1 MTTKHKLIE
10 KNLKALT
17 ELINASG
24 AFDKVFYRS
33 QRNGAAKKHNDPI
46 AHYLKEGWK
55 IGLNPHPC
63 FDTHHYVQANEDV
76 RALNIHPFLHFVI
89 FGYREDRFT
98 SENFSLTDY
107 RRLHPDIAFDKIN
120 PLKHFTQNY
129 GQTKPEHFELAMVAP
144 DIAIIPYAS
153 NQDEENL
160 LDQALRR
167 GFFDFDWY
175 KETYGG
181 HFATPLQAFQD
192 YLHKSRFSQ
201 VNPSPA
207 FDNETYHRMYSDV
220 YHAQMSPLTHFLLS
234 GEAEGRAPQPVHV
247 KWRPSSVILPKNRLT
262 AKAKKLKIAICFHI
276 FYEDYIERFSKALDN
291 FPLAVDV
298 FITLAHGVDDSLAR
312 EAFGNHVNVKR
323 VEICT
328 VPNRGRNFGP
338 LLTEYAA
345 ELSEYDLFCHLHSKK
360 SLYSGREQH
369 QWAEY
374 LTEFLLRDPRVTTE
388 LLNAFA
394 DDTTLGLY
402 YPTTFWMMPSW
413 VNHVTMNKGH
423 MNDWYRTL
431 NISAHAHDFL
441 AYPAGGMFWAR
452 PQALKNLLE
461 LGLKYEDFPEEPLP
475 NDGSSLH
482 ALERILGPLAASNG
496 YRQFFYYP
504 ETNAMT
510 TDDTFIMMN
519 YHYSLQSFQ
528 SRLKTFSHVSFDVFD
543 TLVRRKHT
551 AADYAKFKLGK
562 EIAQAKQVES
572 AHSFVQL
579 RNDAEYTLR
588 KRSNFQGD
596 VSLKDIYME
605 ISAVLNIQQE
615 HALQLM
621 EREFELDLDSILA
634 KNEMVDIFNGLASAG
649 HILWVISDTYYSGTQ
664 VSLML
669 RKAGIAAPYRL
680 LVSSEEKK
688 RKDNGSMWHM
698 VKSDLRREGVSNHVH
713 VGDNVVA
720 DSQIP
725 GDLGLT
731 TIHILHPMDK
741 WRALGFPDVLTGHST
756 IDESSIHKWGA
767 LISNTGRI
775 PFIGE

>member
-1 MTTKHKLIE
+1 MKTKHKLIE

-24 AFDKVFYRS
+24 AFDRIFYRS

-55 IGLNPHPC
+55 VGLNPHPC
-63 FDTHHYVQANEDV
+63 FDTQHYLKANEDV

-89 FGYREDRFT
+89 FGYREDRYT

-107 RRLHPDIAFDKIN
+107 RRLHPDIAFDEIN

-129 GQTKPEHFELAMVAP
+129 GQTIPDNFELAMVIP
-144 DIAIIPYAS
+144 DIATIPYES
-153 NQDEENL
+153 NQDDEYL
-160 LDQALRR
+160 LDQAQRVGL
-167 GFFDFDWY
+167 FDFDWY
-175 KETYGG
+175 KEIHGEHLT
-181 HFATPLQAFQD
+181 TPLQAFRD
-192 YLHKSRFSQ
+192 YLHKSRFAQ

-220 YHAQMSPLTHFLLS
+220 YHAQMSPLTHYLLC
-234 GEAEGRAPQPVHV
+234 GETEGRAYQPAHI
-247 KWRPSSVILPKNRLT
+247 KWRPSNVIAPKYRLT
-262 AKAKKLKIAICFHI
+262 AKAKKLKIAICLHI

-291 FPLAVDV
+291 FPVTVDV
-298 FITLAHGVDDSLAR
+298 LITLASGVDINLAR
-312 EAFGNHVNVKR
+312 EAFGNHPNVNN
-323 VEICT
+323 VEIRC

-338 LLTEYAA
+338 LLSEFS
-345 ELSEYDLFCHLHSKK
+345 ERLSEYDLFCHLHSKK

-374 LTEFLLRDPRVTTE
+374 LTEYLLRDPRITTE

-394 DDTTLGLY
+394 DDNTLGLY

-431 NISAHAHDFL
+431 KISAPTRDFL

-452 PQALKNLLE
+452 PHALHNLLD

-482 ALERILGPLAASNG
+482 ALERVLGPLANSNG

-504 ETNAMT
+504 ESNLLT

-528 SRLKTFSHVSFDVFD
+528 SRLKTFSHISFDVFD
-543 TLVRRKHT
+543 TLIRRKHT
-551 AADYAKFKLGK
+551 MADYAKLKLGK
-562 EIAQAKQVES
+562 ELKEANRVDS
-572 AHSFVQL
+572 PLSFVQL
-579 RNDAEYTLR
+579 RNDAEYKLR
-588 KRSNFQGD
+588 KQSNFQGD
-596 VSLKDIYME
+596 VSIKDIYLE
-605 ISAVLNIQQE
+605 LALVLNIRDE
-615 HALQLM
+615 HALKLM
-621 EREFELDLDSILA
+621 EREFELDLDSILP

-649 HILWVISDTYYSGTQ
+649 HILWVISDTYYTGTQ

-698 VKSDLRREGVSNHVH
+698 VKSDLRHEGVSNHVH

-741 WRALGFPDVLTGHST
+741 WRALGFPEVLTGHAAT
-756 IDESSIHKWGA
+756 DEDSIHKWGA